1 MRILLLGTG
10 SADGWPNPFCTC
22 ASCAHQ
28 RSWGIVRGPSSAL
41 IDGTILIDPGP
52 GVPGA
57 AARAGID
64 LRTVR
69 HVLVT
74 HGHPDHC
81 APSLLLWRHWVPQ
94 DAALTIWAPSHA
106 LALFEDWVGPA
117 SDVTLRAVTP
127 GDTLDLDTH
136 VADVASAAH
145 AHGDGDILAAE
156 AVLYRVASPDAVVLY
171 ATDTGPLPETTLQ
184 QLAGTRTDVVLLDA
198 TFGNT
203 TDHGTGHLDFSTLP
217 GAVAALR
224 DHGIVDASTRVIAT
238 HLSHHNPPEP
248 RLREALAAIGLTPG
262 SDGEVID
269 TARRNGRVV
278 LVTGGARSGK
288 SSFAEARARALEA
301 AGASVIY
308 LATAPL
314 YPDDAEW
321 QRRLETHRTRRPAT
335 WRTIEASDVAG
346 IVRAADPGDAI
357 LVDCLGMWLTRFLD
371 ESVLWESPAATK
383 AVDAALDEIVDALQ
397 ASSAAVLIVTN
408 EVGTGVVPE
417 TASGRLFR
425 DLLGVANSRIAA
437 VADEAVMLVAGRP
450 LPLSSAPRPTNLAVE
465 QRP

>member
-10 SADGWPNPFCTC
+10 SADGWPNPFCAC

-28 RSWGIVRGPSSAL
+28 RSSGIVRGPSSAL
-41 IDGTILIDPGP
+41 VDDTILIDPGP
-52 GVPGA
+52 GVPTA
-57 AARAGID
+57 AGRAGVD
-64 LRTVR
+64 LRGVR

-117 SDVTLRAVTP
+117 SDVTLRAVAP
-127 GDTLDLDTH
+127 GDTLDLDPH
-136 VADVASAAH
+136 VVDVVSAAH
-145 AHGDGDILAAE
+145 AHGDGDVLAAE
-156 AVLYRVASPDAVVLY
+156 AVLYRVTSPDAVMLY
-171 ATDTGPLPETTLQ
+171 ATDTGPLPEATLQ
-184 QLAGTRTDVVLLDA
+184 QLAHSRADVVLLDA

-203 TDHGTGHLDFSTLP
+203 TDHGTGHLDFATLP
-217 GAVAALR
+217 EAVAALR
-224 DHGIVDASTRVIAT
+224 DHGIVDASAQVIAT

-248 RLREALAAIGLTPG
+248 KLRETLAAIGLRPG

-269 TARRNGRVV
+269 TARLNGHVV

-288 SSFAEARARALEA
+288 SSFAETRARALEA
-301 AGASVIY
+301 AGASVVY

-321 QRRLETHRTRRPAT
+321 QRRLEAHRTRRPAA
-335 WRTIEASDVAG
+335 WRTIEGADIPG
-346 IVRAADPGDAI
+346 IVRAADRDEVI

-371 ESVLWESPAATK
+371 ESALWGSAAATK
-383 AVDAALDEIVDALQ
+383 AVDAALDEIIDALQ
-397 ASSAAVLIVTN
+397 ATAAVVVIVTN

-425 DLLGVANSRIAA
+425 DLLGVANARIAA

-450 LPLSSAPRPTNLAVE
+450 LPLGGAPRPTTLPAE